1 MTILFLL
8 VLILYRLHYM
18 TSTNAGLCQ
27 GNMSW
32 CFEVRGPNYHWVAEL
47 YEQLN
52 LPVLP
57 AVVRALQKSVEERA
71 ATLKKEK
78 TQEAKANRVHMKV
91 ARAEDQE
98 SRRKWLKRKAI
109 EHTYK
114 HDEDGDLGDDDSL
127 EDAGEATVG
136 ESATEVISGKS
147 CRCGSTE
154 HKRTSHK
161 SCPLNKKK

>member
-71 ATLKKEK
+71 ATLKRSEK
-78 TQEAKANRVHMKV
+78 QLNTHMDMMRMVTWAMTILWRMQVRQQLERVLL
-91 ARAEDQE
+91 R
-98 SRRKWLKRKAI
+98 
-109 EHTYK
+109 
-114 HDEDGDLGDDDSL
+114 
-127 EDAGEATVG
+127 
-136 ESATEVISGKS
+136 
-147 CRCGSTE
+147 
-154 HKRTSHK
+154 
-161 SCPLNKKK
+161 

>member
-1 MTILFLL
+1 MA
-8 VLILYRLHYM
+8 
-18 TSTNAGLCQ
+18 STNAGLCQ

-32 CFEVRGPNYHWVAEL
+32 CYEVRGANYHWLADL

-57 AVVRALQKSVEERA
+57 AVVQALQKAVEERA
-71 ATLKKEK
+71 ATLQKER
-78 TQEAKANRVHMKV
+78 TEEAKANRVHMKV

-98 SRRKWLKRKAI
+98 ARRKWLKRLSTPTGMMMMTI
-109 EHTYK
+109 NEEETSGTT
-114 HDEDGDLGDDDSL
+114 DGPSSN
-127 EDAGEATVG
+127 V
-136 ESATEVISGKS
+136 VISGKS

>member
-1 MTILFLL
+1 MA
-8 VLILYRLHYM
+8 
-18 TSTNAGLCQ
+18 STNAGLCQ

-32 CFEVRGPNYHWVAEL
+32 CYEVRGANYHWVADL

-57 AVVRALQKSVEERA
+57 AVVQALQKAVEERA
-71 ATLKKEK
+71 ATLQKER
-78 TQEAKANRVHMKV
+78 TDEAKANRVHMKV

-98 SRRKWLKRKAI
+98 ARRKWLKRKAI
-109 EHTYK
+109 EHTYG
-114 HDEDGDLGDDDSL
+114 HDDDDDLGNEEETSGTTDGPSSN
-127 EDAGEATVG
+127 V
-136 ESATEVISGKS
+136 VISGKS

>member
-1 MTILFLL
+1 MA
-8 VLILYRLHYM
+8 
-18 TSTNAGLCQ
+18 STNAGLCQ

-32 CFEVRGPNYHWVAEL
+32 CYEVRGPNYHWVADL

-57 AVVRALQKSVEERA
+57 AVLQALQKFVEERA
-71 ATLKKEK
+71 ALLQKEK
-78 TQEAKANRVHMKV
+78 TTEAKANRVKMKV

-109 EHTYK
+109 EHTYG
-114 HDEDGDLGDDDSL
+114 HDEDDNQDTEEPQEIGDVTDGDNS
-127 EDAGEATVG
+127 TV
-136 ESATEVISGKS
+136 VISGKC

-154 HKRTSHK
+154 HKRTSHR